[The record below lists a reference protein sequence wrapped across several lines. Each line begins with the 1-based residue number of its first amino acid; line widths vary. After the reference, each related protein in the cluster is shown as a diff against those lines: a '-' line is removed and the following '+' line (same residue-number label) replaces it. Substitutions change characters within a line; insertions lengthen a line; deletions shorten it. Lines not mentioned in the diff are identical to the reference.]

1 MRYISL
7 FSGIGALD
15 LAVRNVLGAETEAYV
30 EIDKF
35 CQKVLKARIK
45 DGYLD
50 DAEIFDD
57 IKAFKWKRS
66 DMVV

>member
-30 EIDKF
+30 EIDKLYF
-35 CQKVLKARIK
+35 RK
-45 DGYLD
+45 
-50 DAEIFDD
+50 
-57 IKAFKWKRS
+57 S
-66 DMVV
+66 